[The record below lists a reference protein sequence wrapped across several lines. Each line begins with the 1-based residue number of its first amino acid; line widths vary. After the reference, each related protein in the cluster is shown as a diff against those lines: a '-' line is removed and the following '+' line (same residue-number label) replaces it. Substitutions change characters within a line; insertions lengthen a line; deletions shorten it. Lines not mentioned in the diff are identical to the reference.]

1 MCFGWSLCSPGQFF
15 IDFSWITLAGESA
28 RKSWAVQCA
37 CLAPWI
43 PPLWRLWGHHSEA
56 CLLSATR
63 AAAAFLPLSFLRQRK
78 TRWCL
83 CVLQMRR
90 MLSRQVILWLKVDG
104 GAQLIGKRG
113 QGSICPLV
121 CFNSFRLEYR
131 ICWVRGEPKLRNAVQ
146 AVVRF
151 CLVCQPVWG
160 TEAGGGR
167 QERDTQ
173 LVVSVIKFLVIS

>member
-1 MCFGWSLCSPGQFF
+1 MNYTGRWICTEVSRCAVCLPGF
-15 IDFSWITLAGESA
+15 LN
-28 RKSWAVQCA
+28 
-37 CLAPWI
+37 

-63 AAAAFLPLSFLRQRK
+63 AAAAFLPLSLLQQRK

-104 GAQLIGKRG
+104 GAQLNGKRG
-113 QGSICPLV
+113 RGSICPLV

-131 ICWVRGEPKLRNAVQ
+131 ICWVRGEQKLRNAVQ

-160 TEAGGGR
+160 KEVEGWETRKGHTASCFC
-167 QERDTQ
+167 D
-173 LVVSVIKFLVIS
+173 